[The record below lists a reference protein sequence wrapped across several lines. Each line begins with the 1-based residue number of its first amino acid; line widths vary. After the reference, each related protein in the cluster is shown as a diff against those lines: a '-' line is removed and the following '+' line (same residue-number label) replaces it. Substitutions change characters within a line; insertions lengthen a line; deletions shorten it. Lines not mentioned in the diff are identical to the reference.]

1 MTLSSRRALLKCSF
15 AFAAPRLLSG
25 AEPKKGRRIW
35 AYVGTYTPNGGGIH
49 VFNMNPSSGVLTPFR
64 VVSAINNPS
73 WLAFDPQKKFLY
85 SANEETGARNK
96 AGSVT
101 AYKVDEDSGDLT
113 MVNAASSEG
122 AGPAHLSVDP
132 SGKYVLV
139 ANYAGGNVAV
149 LPINADGSVAAATDV
164 KDTASACSPR
174 CETGPLHPAKAPP
187 GSFAISGHDAPH
199 AHMFQTDPS
208 GNFAIAND
216 VGIDRTVIW
225 RFDRT
230 AGKLLDPKTVA
241 SSPGAGPRHFVFHPN
256 GRWFYSLNEESS
268 TMSTMTFDAAKGELT
283 PVDEISTLPAGF
295 TGTSFTSEVVITG
308 DGKFVYALNRLHDS
322 IAIFAVGATG
332 KLRLTGEVWT
342 QSDYPRNCAIDPT
355 GNFLFVCHNKS
366 DNVTSFRIHRATGK
380 LTFTGQYI
388 PVGSASAIVFL

>member
-1 MTLSSRRALLKCSF
+1 MTHLTRRALLAGGT
-15 AFAAPRLLSG
+15 AFAAQ
-25 AEPKKGRRIW
+25 KNTHKIW
-35 AYVGTYTPNGGGIH
+35 AYAGAYTPNGGGIH
-49 VFNMNPSSGVLTPFR
+49 IFVMDPSNAVLTPVR
-64 VVSAINNPS
+64 VVPASNPS
-73 WLAFDPQKKFLY
+73 WLAFDPKKQFLY
-85 SANEETGARNK
+85 TANEEAGPRNQP
-96 AGSVT
+96 GSVT
-101 AYKVDEDSGDLT
+101 AYKVDAASGDLT
-113 MVNAASSEG
+113 KLNAASSEG

-139 ANYAGGNVAV
+139 ANYPGGNVAV
-149 LPINADGSVAAATDV
+149 LPIRADGSVGAATDV
-164 KDTASACSPR
+164 KSTASACSPQ
-174 CETGPLHPAKAPP
+174 CATGPLHPAKAPP

-208 GNFAIAND
+208 GNYAIAND

-225 RFDRT
+225 RFDRVN
-230 AGKLLDPKTVA
+230 GRLLDPKTVS

-268 TMSTMTFDAAKGELT
+268 TIASMTWDAAKGELAA
-283 PVDEISTLPAGF
+283 VDEISTLPAGF

-322 IAIFAVGATG
+322 IAIFAVAGNG
-332 KLRLTGEVWT
+332 RLKWMGEVWT
-342 QSDYPRNCAIDPT
+342 QSDYPRNCNIDPT

-366 DNVTSFRIHRATGK
+366 DNITSFRIHRGSGK
-380 LTFTGQYI
+380 LTFTGQYV

>member
-1 MTLSSRRALLKCSF
+1 MTLLSRRALLSSCT
-15 AFAAPRLLSG
+15 AFAAQKNSQ
-25 AEPKKGRRIW
+25 KIW
-35 AYVGTYTPNGGGIH
+35 AYAGAYTPNGGGIH
-49 VFNMNPSSGVLTPFR
+49 VFSMNPSNGVLTPIR
-64 VVSAINNPS
+64 IVAANNNPS

-85 SANEETGARNK
+85 STNEETGPRNRP
-96 AGSVT
+96 GSVT
-101 AYKVDEDSGDLT
+101 AYKINAESGDLT
-113 MVNAASSEG
+113 MLNAASSEG

-132 SGKYVLV
+132 SGKFVLV

-149 LPINADGSVAAATDV
+149 LPINSNGSVGAATDV

-174 CETGPLHPAKAPP
+174 CATGPLHAAKGPS

-199 AHMFQTDPS
+199 AHMVQTDPS

-225 RFDRT
+225 RFDR
-230 AGKLLDPKTVA
+230 ANGKLLDPKTVP

-268 TMSTMTFDAAKGELT
+268 TIATMSYDSGVGELT

-295 TGTSFTSEVVITG
+295 AGTSFPSEVVITG

-322 IAIFAVGATG
+322 IAIFAVGANG
-332 KLRLTGEVWT
+332 KLKLTGEVWT
-342 QSDYPRNCAIDPT
+342 QSDYPRNCSIDPT

-366 DNVTSFRIHRATGK
+366 DNITSFRIKRATGK
-380 LTFTGQYI
+380 LTFTGQYVA
-388 PVGSASAIVFL
+388 VGSASAIVFF

>member
-1 MTLSSRRALLKCSF
+1 MTHLSRRALLAGSA
-15 AFAAPRLLSG
+15 AFAAPSSG
-25 AEPKKGRRIW
+25 RKIQ

-49 VFNMNPSSGVLTPFR
+49 IFTMNPSNGVLTPVR
-64 VVSAINNPS
+64 VVTANSPS
-73 WLAFDPQKKFLY
+73 WLAFDPKKKFLY
-85 SANEETGARNK
+85 TANEEAGPANK

-101 AYKVDEDSGDLT
+101 AYKVEADSGDLT
-113 MVNAASSEG
+113 RLNSASSEG

-149 LPINADGSVAAATDV
+149 LPISASGSVGPATDV

-174 CETGPLHPAKAPP
+174 CATGPLHPAKAPA

-225 RFDRT
+225 RFDRVN
-230 AGKLLDPKTVA
+230 GKLLDPKTVA

-268 TMSTMTFDAAKGELT
+268 TIATLRWNAANGELT

-295 TGTSFTSEVVITG
+295 AGTSFTSEVVITG

-322 IAIFAVGATG
+322 IAIFAVGSDG
-332 KLRLTGEVWT
+332 RLKWMGEVWT
-342 QSDYPRNCAIDPT
+342 QSDYPRNCCIDPT

-366 DNVTSFRIHRATGK
+366 DNITSFRVHRGSGK
-380 LTFTGQYI
+380 LTFTGQYV